1 MNRRLLE
8 APFAPSQIK
17 QRKGPTG
24 GVLDY
29 VEGHTVIAR
38 LNQILDGAWSFAMP
52 WHEIRET
59 EVLDLGRLTAEG
71 IVKTQFR
78 RLDRDARPRDQG
90 ARVARPTSASAP
102 ASPGEI
108 LPTRPRHRS

>member
-8 APFAPSQIK
+8 APFAPAQIK

-29 VEGHTVIAR
+29 VEGDTVIAR
-38 LNQILDGAWSFAMP
+38 LNQILD
-52 WHEIRET
+52 
-59 EVLDLGRLTAEG
+59 
-71 IVKTQFR
+71 
-78 RLDRDARPRDQG
+78 RDARPRDRG

-102 ASPGEI
+102 ASPGES
-108 LPTRPRHRS
+108 PCP